1 MQRRGRGAA
10 IWRAAWLCG
19 RGARRGGCAGL
30 GVPGAP
36 LLLMAG
42 WVPLLPPALLL
53 SLLCARPC
61 LCGTSPASSSQPV
74 TARLAAK
81 WPATP
86 LLLEA
91 RCVQPPPLLSPSP
104 PASRRPVPAVSWGT
118 GGRRDSPLFP
128 PLSGKEGWQRG
139 LAVFLCGGGCVKVL
153 SGCEAELL
161 SPVGKCYGRSWQG
174 YPTL

>member
-1 MQRRGRGAA
+1 MAVWA
-10 IWRAAWLCG
+10 
-19 RGARRGGCAGL
+19 
-30 GVPGAP
+30 
-36 LLLMAG
+36 LLLL
-42 WVPLLPPALLL
+42 PLAFLL

-104 PASRRPVPAVSWGT
+104 PPPPASGRPVPAVSWGT
-118 GGRRDSPLFP
+118 GGQRDPPLFP

-139 LAVFLCGGGCVKVL
+139 LAVFLSVGGCVKVL
-153 SGCEAELL
+153 FGCKTELL
-161 SPVGKCYGRSWQG
+161 SPLGKYYGQFWQSS
-174 YPTL
+174 PTLCGSYTSGFVFNLLRRFAGLWAEEM